1 MKTIRSLNQLTLT
14 FEQPNRFRPVYQLRS
29 GAEVLGKMKLEGML
43 ISVARVESGDGA
55 WEFTCTR
62 FIMPR
67 ISIRSADMVYVGSFE
82 GRRDGSGILEFLDGR
97 KLLWS
102 CNGLWHDERWFTSQ
116 DGQPLIRFKPSPSR
130 RFMGQVEINPEALS
144 LDELTPLVFLGWYI
158 LYLIEGEESGF
169 SVSPVSD
176 RSWPVL
182 ESLIE
187 SCSHIPH
194 FVNRSFTNP

>member
-1 MKTIRSLNQLTLT
+1 MKTIRSLTQLTLT
-14 FEQPNRFRPVYQLRS
+14 LEQPNRFRPIYELRA

-43 ISVARVESGDGA
+43 ISVATVESGDGS

-102 CNGLWHDERWFTSQ
+102 RNGLWRDEWWFTWQ
-116 DGQPLIRFKPSPSR
+116 DGIPLVTFKPGTSR
-130 RFMGQVEINPEALS
+130 RLTGQVEINPEALE
-144 LDELTPLVFLGWYI
+144 LEGLTPLIFLGWYI
-158 LYLIEGEESGF
+158 LYLITGEESGF
-169 SVSPVSD
+169 FAPSVGN
-176 RSWPVL
+176 RSWSVL
-182 ESLIE
+182 ESMI
-187 SCSHIPH
+187 
-194 FVNRSFTNP
+194 RS